1 MQTNKHKINNY
12 ERALRKIA
20 VERLYI
26 NPAFFSQFSLAYIAT
41 NENIRYEIGL
51 TETNKKSILTIAGSG
66 DQPIFYS
73 LNGAKD
79 IDTFDI
85 SFCSKVIM
93 DIKSIALKTLTRD
106 QYIQLLKKLYKS
118 KDIQSVIY
126 MDKIV
131 TEIPND
137 TKYFLEKTNKS
148 TIFKHPSFDI
158 EDSSTGSMLTV
169 EEFEKAKKTIN
180 SPFNFI
186 WTDIKNLHKK
196 LEKQYDIINLS
207 NLFDYK
213 KPETIYN
220 TIQNLKDYIKIGGHI
235 IVSTEVESF
244 KLKPDHFIQ
253 PFNKLKKETD
263 DINIIKKEEKTS
275 KTIVFMIQ
283 RTK

>member
-93 DIKSIALKTLTRD
+93 DIK
-106 QYIQLLKKLYKS
+106 
-118 KDIQSVIY
+118 
-126 MDKIV
+126 
-131 TEIPND
+131 
-137 TKYFLEKTNKS
+137 
-148 TIFKHPSFDI
+148 
-158 EDSSTGSMLTV
+158 
-169 EEFEKAKKTIN
+169 
-180 SPFNFI
+180 
-186 WTDIKNLHKK
+186 
-196 LEKQYDIINLS
+196 
-207 NLFDYK
+207 
-213 KPETIYN
+213 
-220 TIQNLKDYIKIGGHI
+220 
-235 IVSTEVESF
+235 
-244 KLKPDHFIQ
+244 
-253 PFNKLKKETD
+253 
-263 DINIIKKEEKTS
+263 
-275 KTIVFMIQ
+275 
-283 RTK
+283 